1 MTPDY
6 LGPNE
11 VRAHDTIWHVP
22 LTATPFGSAAVGG
35 GTIEH
40 LAFGANPT
48 GRDCIHMVWTAS
60 GAGATERA
68 FSAGIRDA
76 FAVCRGSMIHIRFLL
91 KGAAIQAGWK
101 PAILVKGASAIYGG
115 TCYYN
120 TIDVNNAALEGT
132 FDWVEVNYSATV
144 NSDFIAADIVAY
156 LNVDGA
162 KSGECWMTG
171 IRVTVQEAADTTRP
185 AAGPAFVQEFAGL
198 RGVQMHPNAPRDDWF
213 DLGGDYGT
221 NLVRH
226 QINTWS
232 NDNPALSDKTNMTQ
246 WDAWFA
252 AKLVT
257 LQNALTY
264 ARQNGQKI
272 IVSLMTMPGG
282 DDANVNN
289 LVPYSSTYMLK
300 YLDAWRQIA
309 TLCLGAPEVIAF
321 DVMNE
326 PAYLFRTKPQGP
338 GMDFRVA
345 QIQAIDAIREID
357 PTRWCV
363 FEGTNFGDPTRLN
376 YWTPIDRERILYSA
390 HMYRP
395 TTYTGEA
402 NTTLSYPGGT
412 ISGRTETGTGIK
424 DFVNEPMTKA
434 MLRDFLEPVRQF
446 QLAYNVPIYLGE
458 FSAARWAPGCVNYL
472 QDVSDIIEEYGWTWT
487 YHAFREANVWDV
499 EYEALPANQGGGVLA
514 SGITDRGAVL
524 RTKFALNAPSYTA
537 AEQAPIGPTITVT
550 DTWTTD
556 ARVDWTPAR
565 CLIGSWLVE
574 HRASGGAWTSTPVAR
589 DQTSLLITGLT
600 VGVEYDYRVVL
611 VNVHGQ
617 ASSDITTATK
627 GAAYLLDVVAGSPA
641 YAYAARQLRA
651 AHSTALL
658 RVRRSSDN
666 AEQDILATGGTLDTT
681 ALLAFAGAGDAF
693 VVTWYDQT
701 GNARHLTQATAARQ
715 PRIVSGGVV
724 DVVNTRP
731 TVNLIAANSHWMSG
745 AFAPLYAAG
754 AATFVGAWR
763 NNAAAADSYLFGES
777 SSAVFNPFY
786 DLTSGSSQSGEAKL
800 AIRDDAGATFS
811 GNGGSLQVQSF
822 TNGTMRA
829 FRVVDTGSAV
839 RVASNAGTEAQ
850 DATYTRAAHTLT
862 ANQTALGARLRQSS
876 ADKFPSMS
884 VGEIIAFPAL
894 LTDADEAI
902 IQAHQVRW
910 YGL

>member
-11 VRAHDTIWHVP
+11 ARAHDTIWRVP
-22 LTATPFGSAAVGG
+22 LSATPFGSAAVGG

-48 GRDCIHMVWTAS
+48 GRDCIHMTWAAS

-91 KGAAIQAGWK
+91 KGSAIQAGWK
-101 PAILVKGASAIYGG
+101 PAILVKGSSAIYGG
-115 TCYYN
+115 SCFYN
-120 TIDVNNAALEGT
+120 TVDVNNAALEGT

-144 NSDFIAADIVAY
+144 NSDFVVSDVLAY
-156 LNVDGA
+156 LSVDGA

-185 AAGPAFVQEFAGL
+185 TSNPDFVQEFRGL
-198 RGVQMHPNAPRDDWF
+198 RGVQMHPNAPRKDWF

-252 AKLVT
+252 QKLVT

-264 ARQNGQKI
+264 ARQNGQKVV
-272 IVSLMTMPGG
+272 VSLMTMPGG

-309 TLCLGAPEVIAF
+309 TLCLGAPEVLAF

-357 PTRWCV
+357 PERWCV
-363 FEGTNFGDPTRLN
+363 FEGTNFGDPTRLQ
-376 YWTPIDRERILYSA
+376 YWAPIDRERIIYSA

-395 TTYTGEA
+395 ATYTGES
-402 NTTLSYPGGT
+402 NTTLAYPNGT

-424 DFVNEPMTKA
+424 DFVNAPMTKT
-434 MLRDFLEPVRQF
+434 MLRDFLQPVRDF
-446 QLAYNVPIYLGE
+446 ELAYHVPIYIGE
-458 FSAARWAPGCVNYL
+458 FSAPRWAPGCANYL
-472 QDVSDIIEEYGWTWT
+472 QDVSDIIEEYGWMWT

-524 RTKFALNAPSYTA
+524 RAKFALNSPSYA
-537 AEQAPIGPTITVT
+537 ASEQTPIAPTISVADSWSTETTVS
-550 DTWTTD
+550 
-556 ARVDWTPAR
+556 WTPAR
-565 CLIGSWLVE
+565 CLIGSWIVE
-574 HRASGGAWTSTPVAR
+574 HRPVGGTWTQLAVAR
-589 DQTSLLITGLT
+589 DQTSKLITGLT
-600 VGVEYDYRVVL
+600 QGAEYEYRVTL
-611 VNVHGQ
+611 VNPYGQ
-617 ASSDITTATK
+617 AASAIVTATK
-627 GAAYLLDVVAGSPA
+627 GAAYLLDVVAGSPS

-651 AHSTALL
+651 AHTTALL

-666 AEQDILATGGTLDTT
+666 AEQDIQAVSGALDTT

-693 VVTWYDQT
+693 VVAWYDQT
-701 GNARHLTQATAARQ
+701 GNARHLTQPTAARQ
-715 PRIVSGGVV
+715 PRIVASGVV

-745 AFAPLYAAG
+745 AFAPLYSAG

-763 NNAAAADSYLFGES
+763 NNASAADSYLFGET
-777 SSAVFNPFY
+777 SSADFDPFY
-786 DLTSGSSQSGEAKL
+786 DLTSGSSQSNEVKL

-811 GNGGSLQVQSF
+811 GNGGSLQVQGF
-822 TNGTMRA
+822 TNGAMRA
-829 FRVVDTGSAV
+829 FRVADTGSAV
-839 RVASNAGTEAQ
+839 RVASNTTAEAQ
-850 DATYTRAAHTLT
+850 DATYTRSGHTLT
-862 ANQTALGARLRQSS
+862 ANQTALGARLRQAS

-894 LTDADEAI
+894 LTDADEAL

>member
-6 LGPNE
+6 LGPNA

-22 LTATPFGSAAVGG
+22 LSATPFAAAAVGG
-35 GTIEH
+35 GTIEY

-48 GRDCIHMVWTAS
+48 GRDCIHMAWTAS
-60 GAGATERA
+60 GVGATERA
-68 FSAGIRDA
+68 FSAGIRNA

-101 PAILVKGASAIYGG
+101 PAILVKGSSAIYGG
-115 TCYYN
+115 SCFYN
-120 TIDVNNAALEGT
+120 TVDVNNAALEGT

-144 NSDFIAADIVAY
+144 NSDFVVSDVLAY
-156 LNVDGA
+156 LSVDGA

-185 AAGPAFVQEFAGL
+185 SANPVFVQEFQGL
-198 RGVQMHPNAPRDDWF
+198 RGVQMHPNAPRKDWF
-213 DLGGDYGT
+213 DLGGDYKT

-232 NDNPALSDKTNMTQ
+232 NDSPALSDKTNMTQ

-264 ARQNGQKI
+264 ARQNGQKV

-309 TLCLGAPEVIAF
+309 ALCLGAPEVMAF

-357 PTRWCV
+357 PERWCV
-363 FEGTNFGDPTRLN
+363 FEGTNFGDPTRLQ
-376 YWTPIDRERILYSA
+376 YWKPIDRERIIYSA

-395 TTYTGEA
+395 DAYTSES
-402 NTTLSYPGGT
+402 NTTLAYPNGT

-424 DFVNEPMTKA
+424 DFVNAPMTKA
-434 MLRDFLEPVRQF
+434 MLRDFFQPVRNF
-446 QLAYNVPIYLGE
+446 ELAYHVPIYIGE
-458 FSAARWAPGCVNYL
+458 FSAPRWAPGCANYL
-472 QDVSDIIEEYGWTWT
+472 QDVSDIIEEYGWMWT

-524 RTKFALNAPSYTA
+524 RAKFALNSPSYTA
-537 AEQAPIGPTITVT
+537 SEQTPIAPTISVADSWSTETTVS
-550 DTWTTD
+550 
-556 ARVDWTPAR
+556 WTPAR

-574 HRASGGAWTSTPVAR
+574 YRQTGGSWTQLAVAR
-589 DQTSLLITGLT
+589 DQTSKLITGLT
-600 VGVEYDYRVVL
+600 VGVTYEYRVTL
-611 VNVHGQ
+611 INPYGQ
-617 ASSDITTATK
+617 ATSSIVNATK
-627 GAAYLLDVVAGSPA
+627 GAAYLLDVVAGSPS

-651 AHSTALL
+651 AHTTALL

-666 AEQDILATGGTLDTT
+666 AEQDIQAVSGTLDTT

-701 GNARHLTQATAARQ
+701 GNARHLTQPTAARQ
-715 PRIVSGGVV
+715 PRIVASGVV

-731 TVNLIAANSHWMSG
+731 TVNLIAASSHWMSG
-745 AFAPLYAAG
+745 AFAPLYSAG

-763 NNAAAADSYLFGES
+763 NNASAADSYLFGET
-777 SSAVFNPFY
+777 SSADFDPFY
-786 DLTSGSSQSGEAKL
+786 DLTSGSPQSNEVKL
-800 AIRDDAGATFS
+800 AIRDDVGATFS
-811 GNGGSLQVQSF
+811 GNGGSLQVQGF
-822 TNGTMRA
+822 TSGTMRA
-829 FRVVDTGSAV
+829 FRVADTGSAV
-839 RVASNAGTEAQ
+839 RVASNTTAEAQ
-850 DATYTRAAHTLT
+850 DAAYTRTGHTLT
-862 ANQTALGARLRQSS
+862 ANQTALGARLRQAS
-876 ADKFPSMS
+876 ADKFPSMA

-894 LTDADEAI
+894 LSDADEAAI
-902 IQAHQVRW
+902 MAHQVRW